1 MSSYF
6 IFKDE
11 DSRNYR
17 IVVNTLPPVQ
27 SAKEDGEFLKV
38 PGRDGF
44 LFQEYRSLSPIE
56 KELEITLKDVSQL
69 GSIKAWLRGSGNLI
83 LSSEPDVFYKARL
96 SGQIDFKKLLY
107 LRTGKI
113 KFMCQPYG
121 YLESGL
127 AMQTMTIPGNLI
139 NPGTAASRPIITIY
153 GTGTITFTVNSF
165 NVILI
170 NVSEYVTLNSE
181 LEEAYKDLL
190 GKNNDMYG
198 EFPILI
204 PGTNSISWIGTVTK
218 LEIVPN
224 WRNL

>member
-1 MSSYF
+1 MGAYF
-6 IFKDE
+6 IFKNE
-11 DSRNYR
+11 DSRGYS
-17 IVVNTLPPVQ
+17 IVVNTLTPIQ

-44 LFQEYRSLSPIE
+44 LFQEYGSLSPTE

-107 LRTGKI
+107 LRTAKI
-113 KFMCQPYG
+113 KFVCQSYG

-127 AMQTMTIPGNLI
+127 TMQTMTLPGTLI

-153 GTGTITFTVNSF
+153 GTGTITLTVNSK
-165 NVILI
+165 NVILS

-190 GKNNDMYG
+190 GKNNDMQG
-198 EFPILI
+198 EFPFFI
-204 PGTNSISWIGTVTK
+204 PETNSISWTGTVTK